1 MNKKKLIRKFNKQ
14 ASTYERNS
22 RQRTLGTWRSRLLQ
36 DVQGKVLEVAVG
48 AGANFPYYNRDT
60 VELTA
65 VDFSPEMLNSAR
77 RMAAGLN
84 LNVSFHEQDI
94 EKLEL
99 TENSFDCI
107 VSTLSLCGYDDP
119 VAVLNQMNRWC
130 RPGGGIYLLEHGIS
144 HNKLLGLTQH
154 IVNPAARLISGCHF
168 NRDMLQIVHDSD
180 VEVVKT
186 ERFWGGM
193 IHLIW
198 ARAVHLEKG
207 AVPGR

>member
-1 MNKKKLIRKFNKQ
+1 MNKQKLIRKFNKQ
-14 ASTYERNS
+14 AAIYERNS

-84 LNVSFHEQDI
+84 LKVSFHEQDI

-99 TENSFDCI
+99 TESSFDCV
-107 VSTLSLCGYDDP
+107 VSTLSLCGYNDP
-119 VAVLNQMNRWC
+119 VSVLNQMNRWC

-144 HNKLLGLTQH
+144 HNRLLSLTQH

-180 VEVVKT
+180 VEMVRS

-198 ARAVHLEKG
+198 ARAV
-207 AVPGR
+207 